1 MDLGKLYEEKQKSY
15 QQLLQEL
22 NRVRAYEQQ
31 LTNELLRLEGELR
44 LLDSLIAKRTET
56 KKDVI
61 SEEIK

>member
-61 SEEIK
+61 GEEIK